1 MINETFA
8 LQKLQ
13 MYYNTF
19 LFCLF
24 GFFFVLFF
32 CFLFVC
38 YLHLCCHQLIIPENS
53 EHPPIVHLTFVIGK
67 LWIPSVTMFD
77 GL

>member
-1 MINETFA
+1 
-8 LQKLQ
+8 
-13 MYYNTF
+13 
-19 LFCLF
+19 
-24 GFFFVLFF
+24 LFF